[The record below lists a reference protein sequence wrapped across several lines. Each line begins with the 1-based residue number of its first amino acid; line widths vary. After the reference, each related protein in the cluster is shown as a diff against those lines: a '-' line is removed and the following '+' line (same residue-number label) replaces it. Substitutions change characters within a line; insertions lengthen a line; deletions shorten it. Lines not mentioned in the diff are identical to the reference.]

1 MKNNLI
7 LSLYQNSKT
16 VFTIKE
22 VSQLF
27 PDLSYQSLKDRLS
40 YAVKTK
46 KLLKPRRGIYTKIN
60 FNFLELANK
69 IYTPSYI
76 SLETVLLKEGLIF
89 QEKKEITLVSYL
101 TRTIKINNEIII
113 SYRKIKDEILNNLK
127 GIKKEN
133 HYFIAEKERAFLD
146 ALFVFKDFHFDNLN
160 LNWEKVFELVKIYKS
175 KSLEKRVFE
184 YYQIFKNEN
193 KNENV

>member
-46 KLLKPRRGIYTKIN
+46 KLLKPRRGVYTKIN

-133 HYFIAEKERAFLD
+133 YYFIAEKERAFLD

>member
-1 MKNNLI
+1 MNKNLI
-7 LSLYQNSKT
+7 LSLYQNPKT
-16 VFTIKE
+16 VFSIKE
-22 VSQLF
+22 ISQIF
-27 PDLSYQSLKDRLS
+27 PNLSYQSLKDRLS

-60 FNFLELANK
+60 FNPFELANK
-69 IYTPSYI
+69 IYVPSYI

-89 QEKKEITLVSYL
+89 QEKKEITLISYL
-101 TRTIKINNEIII
+101 TRTIKINENLII

-146 ALFVFKDFHFDNLN
+146 ALFLFKDFHFDNLN
-160 LNWEKVFELVKIYKS
+160 LDWKKVFELQKIYQS
-175 KSLEKRVFE
+175 KNLEKRVLE

-193 KNENV
+193 V

>member
-7 LSLYQNSKT
+7 LCLYQSPKT

-22 VSQLF
+22 LSQLF
-27 PDLSYQSLKDRLS
+27 PNLSYQSLKDRLS

-46 KLLKPRRGIYTKIN
+46 KILKPRRGIYAKIN
-60 FNFLELANK
+60 FNVFELANK

-101 TRTIKINNEIII
+101 TRTIKINDKIII
-113 SYRKIKDEILNNLK
+113 SCRKIKDEILNNLK

-146 ALFVFKDFHFDNLN
+146 ALFLFKDFHFDNLN
-160 LNWEKVFELVKIYKS
+160 LKWEKVFELTKIYQS
-175 KSLEKRVFE
+175 KSLEKRVFD
-184 YYQIFKNEN
+184 YYQIFK
-193 KNENV
+193 KENV

>member
-133 HYFIAEKERAFLD
+133 HYFIA
-146 ALFVFKDFHFDNLN
+146 
-160 LNWEKVFELVKIYKS
+160 
-175 KSLEKRVFE
+175 
-184 YYQIFKNEN
+184 
-193 KNENV
+193 